1 MAGVY
6 REKRKKKKREA
17 RGPCLGGGHTHHARC
32 TRTRIAHAHT
42 QQNHREWATP
52 SLTSKASAHGECHG
66 GAFPI
71 VVVFIVKGVS
81 VATRGLA
88 IGDGENNTAEGP
100 CTTRHFTTPAGGG
113 TSTACDGCS
122 LAWAS
127 ACCPS
132 LLQQL
137 LSGQDWAAILA
148 LLVHPPELRETLV
161 VRPPPDAFRS
171 GGNRQR
177 WT

>member
-1 MAGVY
+1 MRRERALEGVSTW
-6 REKRKKKKREA
+6 RGFTGEKKKEA

-66 GAFPI
+66 GVFPV

-88 IGDGENNTAEGP
+88 IGERENNTAEG
-100 CTTRHFTTPAGGG
+100 
-113 TSTACDGCS
+113 
-122 LAWAS
+122 LAPHAAS
-127 ACCPS
+127 PR
-132 LLQQL
+132 
-137 LSGQDWAAILA
+137 
-148 LLVHPPELRETLV
+148 LLVVVPRLHVMVARWHGHLLV
-161 VRPPPDAFRS
+161 VLQCFCS
-171 GGNRQR
+171 F
-177 WT
+177 